1 MNRIFRI
8 VTIIMFMLTRLNI
21 ANALQDPDSI
31 DLRISRAEG
40 SEKLEALMDA
50 AKSYQQTSLKLALKY
65 ADQRYEIA
73 KSLNNPVAV
82 AENYNLYGNLYFNS
96 GVTPQAEEYYLK
108 AYAIYDSLDH
118 FEGLSTECHNLALV
132 YHSRND
138 TLTSLKFYNES
149 VAVRKMSGNT
159 RRIGDGLT
167 TLGEVQ
173 LDYGNHEMS
182 LTNLYEAIEYYGNI
196 TGYPRKMD
204 CIAFIADNLNI
215 LSPQQAPFWIK
226 KLEEENLTLNMASFE
241 QMINL
246 RWATYYLAVN
256 DLGRC
261 EEYLAKVRTDTI
273 YITEVISP
281 VSTFIKLSDTFLE
294 RGDMEKGLYYSG
306 LARELH
312 MNQERHHTE
321 TMTSEF
327 KTRFNLRISEEELQS
342 LNEINRLTAER
353 IQIEERIKYVMMGAL
368 ALVTLLLFNLLVS
381 HLSVRRNAGIL
392 TKRKQELESAYERN
406 LRYKE
411 RILKTRSSKNLFFKM
426 ISGRLQ
432 EPFEK
437 LTKSL
442 EKLLV
447 LSRGTIA
454 KNQFLSRLREIV
466 ANGDYIEKN
475 LKRILLWSKLQRGK
489 YTIEKSNIQLNDF
502 MHDQLPEI
510 LGMAVKNDV
519 RVRFDIDPRLTISYD
534 RHALKSVTR
543 ILVENAINHSPA
555 KSDIII
561 RGQRATAGSII
572 SITDFGRGIPV
583 SLQDK
588 IFDIERD
595 PSDNNRRLGIGL
607 LIAKQLAELNG
618 SWLSFKTK
626 PGTETTF
633 LLHISDNNG

>member
-1 MNRIFRI
+1 MIL
-8 VTIIMFMLTRLNI
+8 FMLVQNSITF
-21 ANALQDPDSI
+21 ALQDPDSV

-40 SEKLEALMDA
+40 TEKLELLEEA
-50 AKSYQQTSLKLALKY
+50 AKSYQGTSLKLALRY

-82 AENYNLYGNLYFNS
+82 AENFNLYGNLYFTS
-96 GVTPQAEEYYLK
+96 GLTPQAEEYYLQ

-132 YHSRND
+132 YHTRND
-138 TLTSLKFYNES
+138 TLKSLKFYNES

-167 TLGEVQ
+167 TLGEVL
-173 LDYGNHEMS
+173 LDYGNYEMS
-182 LTNLYEAIEYYGNI
+182 LTNLFEAIEYYGNI
-196 TGYPRKMD
+196 TGYPRKLD

-215 LSPQQAPFWIK
+215 LSPEQAPLWIY
-226 KLEEENLTLNMASFE
+226 KLEEENSTLKRASLE

-246 RWATYYLAVN
+246 RWATYYLAVK
-256 DLGRC
+256 DLDRC
-261 EEYLAKVRTDTI
+261 EEYIAKVRTDTV

-281 VSTFIKLSDTFLE
+281 VTTFLKLSDTFLE
-294 RGDMEKGLYYSG
+294 EGNTEKGLHYSR

-312 MNQERHHTE
+312 MNQEKHHTE

-392 TKRKQELESAYERN
+392 TKRKHELESAYERN

-411 RILKTRSSKNLFFKM
+411 RILKTRSNKNLFFRM
-426 ISGRLQ
+426 ISGKLQ

-437 LTKSL
+437 LTRSL
-442 EKLLV
+442 EKLLL

-454 KNQFLSRLREIV
+454 KTQFISRLKEIV
-466 ANGDYIEKN
+466 ATGDYIEKN

-502 MHDQLPEI
+502 MHDQLPEL

-519 RVRFDIDPRLTISYD
+519 RVRFDIDPKLSISYD
-534 RHALKSVTR
+534 RHSLKSVIR
-543 ILVENAINHSPA
+543 ILVENAINQSPA
-555 KSDIII
+555 KSDIIL
-561 RGQRATAGSII
+561 RGQRATTGSII
-572 SITDFGRGIPV
+572 SITDFGKGIPV

-595 PSDNNRRLGIGL
+595 ASDNNGPQGIGL

-633 LLHISDNNG
+633 LLHITDNNG

>member
-1 MNRIFRI
+1 MNRIL
-8 VTIIMFMLTRLNI
+8 IIAIMTLFMLMQHNI
-21 ANALQDPDSI
+21 AYALQDPDSV
-31 DLRISRAEG
+31 DLRISKAEG
-40 SEKLEALMDA
+40 SEKLELLMEA
-50 AKSYQQTSLKLALKY
+50 AKSYQRTSLKLALRY

-73 KSLNNPVAV
+73 KSLNNPVAI
-82 AENYNLYGNLYFNS
+82 AENYNLYGNLYYTS
-96 GVTPQAEEYYLK
+96 GLTPQAEEYYLQ

-132 YHSRND
+132 YHTRDD
-138 TLTSLKFYNES
+138 TLNSLKLYNES

-167 TLGEVQ
+167 TLGEAH
-173 LDYGNHEMS
+173 LDYGNYQIS
-182 LTNLYEAIEYYGNI
+182 LTNLYEAIEYYGSI
-196 TGYPRKMD
+196 TGYPRRMD

-215 LSPQQAPFWIK
+215 LSPEQAPFWIH
-226 KLEEENLTLNMASFE
+226 KLEEENATLKRPSYE

-246 RWATYYLAVN
+246 RWATYYLAVK
-256 DLGRC
+256 DLDKC
-261 EEYLAKVRTDTI
+261 EEYIAKVRTDTV

-281 VSTFIKLSDTFLE
+281 VTTFLKLSDTFLE
-294 RGDMEKGLYYSG
+294 RGDSEKGLHYSR
-306 LARELH
+306 LSRELH
-312 MNQERHHTE
+312 MNQERHRTA

-342 LNEINRLTAER
+342 LNEINRLTTER

-368 ALVTLLLFNLLVS
+368 GLVTLLLFNLLVS

-392 TKRKQELESAYERN
+392 TERKHELESAYERN

-411 RILKTRSSKNLFFKM
+411 RILKTRSNKNLFFRM

-442 EKLLV
+442 EKLLA

-454 KNQFLSRLREIV
+454 KNQFLSRLKEIV
-466 ANGDYIEKN
+466 ATGDYIEKN

-519 RVRFDIDPRLTISYD
+519 RVRFDIDPQLAVSYD
-534 RHALKSVTR
+534 RHSLKSVIR
-543 ILVENAINHSPA
+543 ILVENAINQSPA

-561 RGQRATAGSII
+561 RGQRATTGSII
-572 SITDFGRGIPV
+572 SITDFGKGIPV
-583 SLQDK
+583 SLQAK

-595 PSDNNRRLGIGL
+595 PSDNNGPLGIGL
-607 LIAKQLAELNG
+607 LIAKHLAELNG
-618 SWLSFKTK
+618 SWLSFQTK

-633 LLHISDNNG
+633 LLHITDNNG